1 MAGLSNNIGAGNFSR
16 PGSDNAAADKKGL
29 FIEIFAGQVLNM
41 FNMATVTMG
50 RHLVRNISEGKQAN
64 FPVTGGATSGY
75 HTPGNA
81 VDFQSITH
89 SEKVIAIRD
98 LLVAA
103 TFISN
108 YEEKMNHFEVR
119 SEYAKQLGQALAEE
133 MDGAVLRNMVLA
145 ARSTSNITVSPKSK
159 SGSIITGAT
168 ADAISGDVGKLVTA
182 FYSAAQRL
190 DENNAPSQGR
200 QAFIKPLEYYALFR
214 SSGTTAVSDMVNR
227 DLGGDGSVAE
237 ARMPKIAGIEVVKTN
252 NMPTT
257 DESSSTPNTQQTALD
272 LDYGKNICVINT
284 PEAVG
289 TVKLM
294 DLAVESEYAIA
305 NQGHQ
310 MVARLAAGHGVL
322 RPECSVEVNDAG
334 TTAAGAFNT
343 ADSDDVEEVS

>member
-1 MAGLSNNIGAGNFSR
+1 MANLSNNLGAGNFSR
-16 PGSDNAAADKKGL
+16 PGSDNGAVDKKGL

-81 VDFQSITH
+81 VDFKSITH

-145 ARSTSNITVSPKSK
+145 ARSTSNITQAPKSK
-159 SGSIITGAT
+159 SGSIITA
-168 ADAISGDVGKLVTA
+168 ANANDISGDVGKLVTA

-252 NMPTT
+252 NMPKE
-257 DESSSTPNTQQTALD
+257 DESGETGLQQAALALD
-272 LDYGKNICVINT
+272 YEKTVCVINT

-322 RPECSVEVNDAG
+322 RPECSIEVSDAG
-334 TTAAGAFNT
+334 KIAAEGFNT
-343 ADSDDVEEVS
+343 DDNDDVEEIS